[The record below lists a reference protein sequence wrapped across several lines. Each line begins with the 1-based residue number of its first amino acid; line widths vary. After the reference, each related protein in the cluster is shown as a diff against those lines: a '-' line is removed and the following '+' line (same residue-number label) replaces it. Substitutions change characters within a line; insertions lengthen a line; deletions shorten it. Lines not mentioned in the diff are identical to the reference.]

1 MVQKIQNENLTLS
14 NRTSTYLIL
23 QKSTKYTYIDLKK
36 SKWSK
41 NLKDSKWTKRDQK
54 KPKSAMKQLK

>member
-14 NRTSTYLIL
+14 NRTNTYLIL
-23 QKSTKYTYIDLKK
+23 QKRTKYTYFDLKK

-54 KPKSAMKQLK
+54 KPKRA